1 VGRSCGRKLIRIGA
15 TVLSAIL
22 GYCFLFGLLHG
33 ILPDEHTW
41 PITFSYA
48 IGSGSGAQGMR
59 TGIYFGAAFTA
70 QRMLIS
76 ELSYLALAPF
86 LRSAAVNS
94 VVYMIVG
101 VVMSFAGWILLR
113 RQRYAHLHLL
123 GHHHETPGE
132 MDRSTAILTRHHAD
146 SAQEPAMPIGWTLIH
161 GFIAGFGFGGFAL
174 FVNAVAAPAMRSAW
188 LAFLPGLLYGAGTI
202 VTLAV
207 VGASFALGLR
217 FWSGLRE
224 EDARR
229 FGVRVGATTLFA
241 GGFLF
246 VAGGLAMASGLSR
259 YLSVDTGF
267 AVIALFVVAVA
278 IPAFV
283 HAWRD
288 LPAQAKALAP
298 GEVEYSRDSAR

>member
-1 VGRSCGRKLIRIGA
+1 MDAL
-15 TVLSAIL
+15 L

-59 TGIYFGAAFTA
+59 AGIYFAAAFTV
-70 QRMLIS
+70 QRMIVS
-76 ELSYLALAPF
+76 ELAYLTLAPF
-86 LRSAAVNS
+86 LRSMAVNS
-94 VVYMIVG
+94 VVYVAVG
-101 VVMSFAGWILLR
+101 VAMSFAGWILLR

-132 MDRSTAILTRHHAD
+132 MDRSTAVLTRHHAD
-146 SAQEPAMPIGWTLIH
+146 GGHEQAMPVGWTVIH

-174 FVNAVAAPAMRSAW
+174 FVNAVAAPAMPNAW
-188 LAFLPGLLYGAGTI
+188 LGFVPGLLFGAGTL

-207 VGASFALGLR
+207 VGAVFPLGLR
-217 FWSGLRE
+217 LMSGLGE
-224 EDARR
+224 QDARR
-229 FGVRVGATTLFA
+229 FGARVGATTLFA

-246 VAGGLAMASGLSR
+246 AAGGVAMALGVER
-259 YLSVDTGF
+259 YVPINFGSLL
-267 AVIALFVVAVA
+267 IALLIVAVA

-283 HAWRD
+283 HAWRE
-288 LPAQAKALAP
+288 LPEGAKSLP
-298 GEVEYSRDSAR
+298 SSEIGYSRDSMR